1 VATKK
6 KTSRKSSEVKSME
19 ELLAK
24 YGGTPK
30 GLSVGQKV
38 TGRVTEITSNKLLL
52 DIGAKTEG
60 VVAEKAFDEARSFIK
75 DLEIGDE
82 IETEVLIPETPD
94 GFAILSLRRS
104 SQKAIWE
111 KLEKAK
117 KEKKPIIVL
126 GKMVNPSGVVVEIM
140 GINGFIPGSQIGK
153 EVLKDT
159 SSLIGKNFK
168 AEVIELNKSSN
179 KVVLSEKAVSEAEDI
194 KLVKKASEKII
205 EGKIYDGVVTTVS
218 DFGCFVRIEEEI
230 DKEKVGIEGLV
241 HISELSWEK
250 IDKTKDFVKE
260 GAKVKVKVIGKKNG
274 RLSLSIKHAQ
284 KDPWEGVDKKYKK
297 DKKVKGKVM
306 RISDFGIFVQLE
318 PGVEGLIHLTKIPPG
333 KRYERGQ
340 EVNCYIEEVDVNS
353 RKVSLGLVLT
363 AKPVGYK

>member
-1 VATKK
+1 VAAKK
-6 KTSRKSSEVKSME
+6 KTSRKSSEIKSME

-30 GLSVGQKV
+30 GLSVGQRVKGKV
-38 TGRVTEITSNKLLL
+38 TEKTSSRLLL
-52 DIGAKTEG
+52 NIGAKTEG

-82 IETEVLIPETPD
+82 VEAEVIIPETPE
-94 GFAILSLRRS
+94 GFSILSLRRS
-104 SQKAIWE
+104 SQNAIWK

-117 KEKKPIIVL
+117 KDKKAVVVL
-126 GKMVNPSGVVVEIM
+126 GKAVNPSGVVVEVM
-140 GINGFIPGSQIGK
+140 GMNGFIPGSQIGK
-153 EVLKDT
+153 EALKDT
-159 SSLIGKNFK
+159 SNLIGKNFK
-168 AEVIELNKSSN
+168 AQVIELNKSSN

-194 KLVKKASEKII
+194 KLIKEATEKII
-205 EGKIYDGVVTTVS
+205 EGKVYDGVVTTVS
-218 DFGCFVRIEEEI
+218 DFGCFVRIEE
-230 DKEKVGIEGLV
+230 KVGKKTVGVEGLV

-260 GAKVKVKVIGKKNG
+260 GEKVKVKVIGKRNG

-284 KDPWEGVDKKYKK
+284 KDPWEDVEKKYKK
-297 DKKVKGKVM
+297 DKKVKGKVV
-306 RISDFGIFVQLE
+306 RVSDFGVFVQLE

-333 KRYERGQ
+333 KKYERGQ

-353 RKVSLGLVLT
+353 RKISLGLVLT